1 MPASEGAAPE
11 QKLRGLNLPPQAGLA
26 NFRALSKVSEE
37 ASSLDK
43 ESSGEHASGPSGR
56 GIVTDRDG
64 RQGTSAV
71 LGNIHEQVSSIHL
84 FLPSSLSLPLFST
97 LGSLRQLP

>member
-1 MPASEGAAPE
+1 LGPE
-11 QKLRGLNLPPQAGLA
+11 RKLRGLNLPPQAGLA

-43 ESSGEHASGPSGR
+43 ESSGEHASGPSVR
-56 GIVTDRDG
+56 GVVTDRDG

-71 LGNIHEQVSSIHL
+71 LGNIHEQVCSMHFI
-84 FLPSSLSLPLFST
+84 PP
-97 LGSLRQLP
+97 

>member
-26 NFRALSKVSEE
+26 NFRPLSKVSEE

-43 ESSGEHASGPSGR
+43 ESSGEHVSGPSGR
-56 GIVTDRDG
+56 GIGTDRDG
-64 RQGTSAV
+64 RQGTLAV
-71 LGNIHEQVSSIHL
+71 LGNIHEQVSGIHL
-84 FLPSSLSLPLFST
+84 FLPPSVSLPSF
-97 LGSLRQLP
+97 LP